1 MVTQVYDTSTW
12 EAKARDVASLDDA
25 ISSGPAWATE
35 TDLVSR
41 DHKRKSKNCV
51 RLRTKQDPAIG
62 KERFRASHVAW
73 SPQVSS
79 TSFVKSGQQGTGKL
93 LGG

>member
-12 EAKARDVASLDDA
+12 EAKARDVA
-25 ISSGPAWATE
+25 SSGPAWATE

-41 DHKRKSKNCV
+41 DHKRKSKNSV